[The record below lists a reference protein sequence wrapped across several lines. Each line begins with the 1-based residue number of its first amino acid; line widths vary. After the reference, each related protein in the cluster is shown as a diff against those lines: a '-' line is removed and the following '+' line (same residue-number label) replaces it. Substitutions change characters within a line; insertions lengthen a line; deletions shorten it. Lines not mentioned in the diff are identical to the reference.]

1 MQGESNNLMM
11 HRKIILFTTLTL
23 FVLGQHFC
31 PVRAQENASAVPV
44 PTIPRLPV
52 TTGWLGNTLLRG
64 GQADWS
70 DKSQIYLQLY
80 TSDMAVSEDGKVF
93 CTTTWEEGGRSSGI
107 YHEGDAVTNIPSLG
121 ISSGE
126 SVAVTAHWLAYG
138 QEGKIAVFSRN
149 AAGEHEP
156 GSGQH
161 ITFATGKDAPLVT
174 GLAIDEAK
182 DRIYA
187 ADKSGQVRV
196 FTMSTRKPIEGAGFR
211 AERPGQMRL
220 DAEGNLWLIEK
231 PLESEFEVIAA
242 VPFGSEPAEVR
253 GKLRVAADAVSVA
266 GEETYFL
273 AKGPEGFI
281 GLEFPS
287 AEPLRLLRFSGAGLE
302 SEMAGA
308 RVQGSKAGRDGP
320 WTDLNKI
327 AVEPRGWPETWLPL
341 DGRAWRSVRI
351 VGGKIGLRG
360 LTASRRN
367 KTQPG
372 RVMRFSP
379 EGKLLATITE
389 VAQPHGLACDLKNNR
404 VLVFDNG
411 PAQQIV
417 GFSEQAGAWKL
428 DAGFGKNGR
437 LGQAGGLSAA
447 KGELGPLRFEL
458 ARGLGLDASG
468 NLYVF
473 NVGAS
478 GHSQSRL
485 ESYQPDG
492 TLRWRMNGM
501 AFLDSAD
508 LDPALPDEAWSN
520 TMRYRRDPQGT
531 DGDGWRAVATT
542 IDAARFPDDPR
553 LHNMAGQV
561 LGVRRIDGKR
571 FLFTTTQGGDPVSV
585 FRFENDASNTAI
597 PCAFLAGRHQT
608 KAWPPHQPAGGGAWM
623 WRDANGDGQF
633 DATEFEKIADTLL
646 APFTVDARGDLWS
659 PAGGKIQYLSAD
671 GKLDAHGVP
680 AWSLGRRVSYAVPAL
695 FADGGEI
702 RRLAPAPDGQT
713 VFAFGFTRELKSL
726 VGHNYPLGAVAV
738 RLHREGDKLVETHRA
753 MLPYDVDL
761 AGAAHDQAYVAT
773 AAGDYVFIGYEQRMT
788 VLVLRASDLGVV
800 GRIDIGPQ
808 SQTPIFDGPPELI
821 VSRRGED
828 YLLFMPQYT
837 GNATTV
843 LTWKPAVKIWL
854 PPPADLQAKRVEKT
868 VELSWKAAIEITG
881 WSIERRTLEPTGWSA
896 WIKAG
901 TAEAQSTAW
910 RDSAPSAH
918 AGAYRIRTLGPN
930 GTASDWS
937 KTSYVRP

>member
-1 MQGESNNLMM
+1 MMNRNNYMM
-11 HRKIILFTTLTL
+11 NRKMILLTTLSL
-23 FVLGQHFC
+23 SVVGQHFY
-31 PVRAQENASAVPV
+31 PVRAQENASAPPV

-70 DKSQIYLQLY
+70 DKSQTYLQLY
-80 TSDMAVSEDGKVF
+80 TSDMAVSEDGRVF

-107 YHEGDAVTNIPSLG
+107 YHEGDALAHIPLLG

-149 AAGEHEP
+149 AAGEHDP
-156 GSGQH
+156 GSGRH
-161 ITFATGKDAPLVT
+161 ITFATGKDAPMVT

-196 FTMSTRKPIEGAGFR
+196 FTMSTSKPIEGAGFR
-211 AERPGQMRL
+211 AVRPGQMRL

-231 PLESEFEVIAA
+231 PLEAEFEVIAA
-242 VPFGSEPAEVR
+242 VSFGSEPAEVR
-253 GKLRVAADAVSVA
+253 GKLRAVTNAVSAA
-266 GEETYFL
+266 GEESYFQ
-273 AKGPEGFI
+273 AKGPQGFI
-281 GLEFPS
+281 GLEFPN
-287 AEPLRLLRFSGAGLE
+287 AEPLRLLRFSGAGWA

-308 RVQGSKAGRDGP
+308 KVQGSSTGRDGP

-327 AVEPRGWPETWLPL
+327 AVEPRGWPETWLQL
-341 DGRAWRSVRI
+341 DGRAWRAVRI

-360 LTASRRN
+360 LTASRR
-367 KTQPG
+367 TEPQPG
-372 RVMRFSP
+372 SVLRFSP
-379 EGKLLATITE
+379 EGKLFATITD
-389 VAQPHGLACDLKNNR
+389 VAQPLGLACDLKNNR
-404 VLVFDNG
+404 VLIFDNG

-417 GFSEQAGAWKL
+417 AFREQAGAWKL
-428 DAGFGKNGR
+428 DASFGKNGR
-437 LGQAGGLSAA
+437 LGQAGGLAAA

-508 LDPALPDEAWSN
+508 LDPATPDEAWSN

-542 IDAARFPDDPR
+542 IDKARFPDDPR
-553 LHNMAGQV
+553 LHGMAGQV
-561 LGVRRIDGKR
+561 LGVRRIGGKR

-597 PCAFLAGRHQT
+597 PCAFISGRHQD
-608 KAWPPHQPAGGGAWM
+608 KAWPPHQPAGGGAWL

-633 DATEFEKIADTLL
+633 DATEFEKGAELTMS
-646 APFTVDARGDLWS
+646 PFTVDVRGDLWS
-659 PAGGKIQYLSAD
+659 ASNGQIQCLSAEE
-671 GKLDAHGVP
+671 KLDTHGIPV
-680 AWSLGRRVSYAVPAL
+680 WSLANRANYKVPPI
-695 FADGGEI
+695 FADGGEV
-702 RRLAPAPDGQT
+702 RRLAPAPDRGT
-713 VFAFGFTRELKSL
+713 VFAFGFTRDLTNR
-726 VGHNYPLGAVAV
+726 VGHNHPLGAQAV
-738 RLHREGDKLVETHRA
+738 RLRRQGDQLVETHRA
-753 MLPYDVDL
+753 VLPYDVDL

-828 YLLFMPQYT
+828 YVLFMPQYT

-843 LTWKPAVKIWL
+843 LTWKPDDKIWL

-868 VELSWKAAIEITG
+868 VELSWKAATGTTG
-881 WSIERRTLEPTGWSA
+881 WSIERRTLVPTGWSA
-896 WIKAG
+896 WSKAG
-901 TAEAQSTAW
+901 TAEAQTTAW
-910 RDSAPSAH
+910 RDSAASAS
-918 AGAYRIRTLGPN
+918 AAAYRVRALGQK
-930 GTASDWS
+930 GAASDWS
-937 KTSYVRP
+937 KSSYVR

>member
-1 MQGESNNLMM
+1 M
-11 HRKIILFTTLTL
+11 HRRTITFTTLTL
-23 FVLGQHFC
+23 FVLGPYFC
-31 PVRAQENASAVPV
+31 PVRAQENASAPSVPR
-44 PTIPRLPV
+44 IPRLPV

-70 DKSQIYLQLY
+70 DKSQTYLQLY
-80 TSDMAVSEDGKVF
+80 TSDMAVSEDGRVF

-107 YHEGDAVTNIPSLG
+107 YHEGDALAHIPSLG

-149 AAGEHEP
+149 AAGEHEV
-156 GSGQH
+156 GSGRH
-161 ITFATGKDAPLVT
+161 ITFATGKDALLVT
-174 GLAIDEAK
+174 GLAIDEGK
-182 DRIYA
+182 DRLYA

-196 FTMSTRKPIEGAGFR
+196 FVMSTSKPVEGAGFR
-211 AERPGQMRL
+211 VVRPGQMRL

-231 PLESEFEVIAA
+231 PSLAEFEVVAA

-253 GKLRVAADAVSVA
+253 DKLRVVADAVSAA
-266 GEETYFL
+266 GEETYFQ

-287 AEPLRLLRFSGAGLE
+287 AEPLRLLRFSGAGWG

-308 RVQGSKAGRDGP
+308 RVQGSTAGRDGP
-320 WTDLNKI
+320 WADLNKI
-327 AVEPRGWPETWLPL
+327 AVEPRGWPETWLQL
-341 DGRAWRSVRI
+341 DGRAWRAVRI

-360 LTASRRN
+360 LTAFRR
-367 KTQPG
+367 TEPQPG
-372 RVMRFSP
+372 RVLRFSP
-379 EGKLLATITE
+379 EGKLLTTITD
-389 VAQPHGLACDLKNNR
+389 VAEPLGLACDLNNNR
-404 VLVFDNG
+404 VLIFDNG

-417 GFSEQAGAWKL
+417 AFREQAGAWKL

-485 ESYQPDG
+485 ESYQSDG

-508 LDPALPDEAWSN
+508 LDPAMPDEAWSN
-520 TMRYRRDPQGT
+520 TMRYRRDLQGT

-542 IDAARFPDDPR
+542 IDKARFPDDPR
-553 LHNMAGQV
+553 LHDMAGQV
-561 LGVRRIDGKR
+561 LGVRRIGGKR

-597 PCAFLAGRHQT
+597 PCAFLSGRHQT

-633 DATEFEKIADTLL
+633 DAAEFEKVAELTMS
-646 APFTVDARGDLWS
+646 PFTVNARGDLWS
-659 PAGGKIQYLSAD
+659 AANGQIQCLSAEE
-671 GKLDAHGVP
+671 KLDIHGIPVWTLANRANYKLP
-680 AWSLGRRVSYAVPAL
+680 PV
-695 FADGGEI
+695 FADGGEV
-702 RRLAPAPDGQT
+702 RRLAHAPDGET
-713 VFAFGFTRELKSL
+713 VFAFGFTREIKNQ
-726 VGHNYPLGAVAV
+726 VGHNYPLGAQAV
-738 RLHREGDKLVETHRA
+738 RLRRQGDQLVETHRA
-753 MLPYDVDL
+753 LLPYDVDL
-761 AGAAHDQAYVAT
+761 AGAANDQAYVAT
-773 AAGDYVFIGYEQRMT
+773 ATGGYVFIGYEQRMT
-788 VLVLRASDLGVV
+788 VLVLRASDLAVV

-821 VSRRGED
+821 VARRGED

-843 LTWKPAVKIWL
+843 LTWRPDDKTWL
-854 PPPADLQAKRVEKT
+854 PPPADLQAKRVERT
-868 VELSWKAAIEITG
+868 VELSWKAVTGTTGWHIERRILEETG
-881 WSIERRTLEPTGWSA
+881 WSTWKDLETD
-896 WIKAG
+896 
-901 TAEAQSTAW
+901 EASTSPW
-910 RDSAPSAH
+910 RDSSPSDRA
-918 AGAYRIRTLGPN
+918 AAYRVRVLGLKKS
-930 GTASDWS
+930 ASDWS
-937 KTSYVRP
+937 KTIYVR

>member
-1 MQGESNNLMM
+1 M
-11 HRKIILFTTLTL
+11 HRKIGTFTTLTL

-31 PVRAQENASAVPV
+31 PLLAQENTSAPPV
-44 PTIPRLPV
+44 AMIPRLPV

-70 DKSQIYLQLY
+70 DKSQTYLQIY
-80 TSDMAVSEDGKVF
+80 TSDMAVSDDGRVF
-93 CTTTWEEGGRSSGI
+93 CTTTWEEGGRAPGI
-107 YHEGDAVTNIPSLG
+107 YHEGDALAHIPSLG

-149 AAGEHEP
+149 PAGEHEP
-156 GSGQH
+156 GSGRH
-161 ITFATGKDAPLVT
+161 ITFATGKDAPMVT

-196 FTMSTRKPIEGAGFR
+196 FTMSTSKPIEGAGFR
-211 AERPGQMRL
+211 AVRPGQMRL

-242 VPFGSEPAEVR
+242 APFGSEPTEMR
-253 GKLRVAADAVSVA
+253 GKLRVVADAVSVA
-266 GEETYFL
+266 GEETYFQ
-273 AKGPEGFI
+273 AKGPEGSI

-287 AEPLRLLRFSGAGLE
+287 AEPLRLLRFSGAGWG

-308 RVQGSKAGRDGP
+308 RVQGSTAGRDGP

-341 DGRAWRSVRI
+341 DGRAWGAIRI

-360 LTASRRN
+360 LTASRR
-367 KTQPG
+367 TEPQPG
-372 RVMRFSP
+372 RVLRFSP
-379 EGKLLATITE
+379 DGKLLGTITD
-389 VAQPHGLACDLKNNR
+389 VAEPLGLACDLKNNR
-404 VLVFDNG
+404 VLISDNG
-411 PAQQIV
+411 PAQQV
-417 GFSEQAGAWKL
+417 VAFREQAGAWKL
-428 DAGFGKNGR
+428 DASFGKSGR
-437 LGQAGGLSAA
+437 LGQAGGLSGA

-473 NVGAS
+473 SVGAS

-492 TLRWRMNGM
+492 TLRWRLNGM

-508 LDPALPDEAWSN
+508 LDPATPDEAWSN
-520 TMRYRRDPQGT
+520 TMRYRRDLQGT

-542 IDAARFPDDPR
+542 IDKARFPDDPR
-553 LHNMAGQV
+553 LHDMAGQV

-597 PCAFLAGRHQT
+597 PCAFLSGRHQT
-608 KAWPPHQPAGGGAWM
+608 KAWPPYQPAGGGAWL

-633 DATEFEKIADTLL
+633 DATEFEKVAELTMS
-646 APFTVDARGDLWS
+646 PFTVNARGDLWS
-659 PAGGKIQYLSAD
+659 AANGQIQCLSAEE
-671 GKLDAHGVP
+671 KLDTHGIPV
-680 AWSLGRRVSYAVPAL
+680 WSLAKRANYKVPAL
-695 FADGGEI
+695 FADGGEV
-702 RRLAPAPDGQT
+702 RRLAPAPDGET
-713 VFAFGFTRELKSL
+713 VFGFGFARDLTNRI
-726 VGHNYPLGAVAV
+726 GHNHPLGAQAV
-738 RLHREGDKLVETHRA
+738 RLRRQGDQLMETHRA
-753 MLPYDVDL
+753 VLPYDVDL
-761 AGAAHDQAYVAT
+761 AGAAHDQGYVVT

-821 VSRRGED
+821 VARRGED
-828 YLLFMPQYT
+828 YELFMPQYT

-843 LTWKPAVKIWL
+843 LTWKPADKIWL
-854 PPPADLQAKRVEKT
+854 PPPADVQAKRVEKV
-868 VELSWKAAIEITG
+868 VELSWKAATGTTG
-881 WSIERRTLEPTGWSA
+881 WNIERRTLELTGWSA
-896 WIKAG
+896 WSKVG
-901 TAEAQSTAW
+901 TAEAPNTAW
-910 RDSAPSAH
+910 RDSPVSAR
-918 AGAYRIRTLGPN
+918 AAAYRVRALGLK
-930 GTASDWS
+930 GATSDWS
-937 KTSYVRP
+937 KSSYVR